1 MRRTPKLV
9 GADDASHEP
18 ELPILPRKEKKA
30 CAPKDPNRPLR
41 GQLEDL
47 MLVVSRCESMWALE
61 NRIEGSLDN
70 DPKAA

>member
-1 MRRTPKLV
+1 MRRMSPNYR
-9 GADDASHEP
+9 SYP
-18 ELPILPRKEKKA
+18 QKEKQDR
-30 CAPKDPNRPLR
+30 APKDPNRPLR

>member
-1 MRRTPKLV
+1 MRRMSPNYR
-9 GADDASHEP
+9 SY
-18 ELPILPRKEKKA
+18 PRKEKKA

-61 NRIEGSLDN
+61 DRIEGSLDN
-70 DPKAA
+70 GPKAA

>member
-1 MRRTPKLV
+1 MSPNYRSYPQK
-9 GADDASHEP
+9 E
-18 ELPILPRKEKKA
+18 RKDR
-30 CAPKDPNRPLR
+30 APKDPTRTLR

-61 NRIEGSLDN
+61 DRIEGSLDN